1 MTLAL
6 LITAVMGAWADSF
19 STEAYTADAT
29 LSAVSVTGNT
39 TLTINEGVTVTVN
52 NGLTINSG
60 ATLTV
65 TGGGSLAVN
74 GAKGANGA
82 DGNYPGE
89 PGSPAIGGSGQL
101 AIANATI
108 TATGGTGG
116 NGGYDEY
123 CSQQGGD
130 GAPAVSG
137 VSISIQTGSLTA
149 IGGAGGIGGTSTGY
163 GLKYPDGETVNAFNS
178 FPNISD
184 ATLSY
189 STDNVTYTKYESG
202 NTTLYRYMKIEPL
215 DGPKVTTNAAEEGA
229 TFTEASFQMPQ
240 YDVDATYTIK
250 RDMTVDMTTKI
261 GDGSDGYRIRLKKS
275 EQNPG
280 KYEPAEMTVQ
290 EMKEL
295 VKVHDAIED
304 QNLTFGVLDAN
315 CIVNIYAAND
325 ENQAE
330 GEPIAFADLTPG
342 RYIAKAVAASNSNYS
357 GETGMSNIFVLF
369 EGFEVVVPAGEYVT
383 YYMEDEPLYADPE
396 TSTDAELYTITS
408 VSGDKAILSDAI
420 ETAPS
425 GTPLLVYN
433 KGTEEKTFLLIPANA
448 EPNLALD
455 VYDGFIGTM
464 QPTVIPASNAT
475 TDNYAFNGKQFV
487 WVMNEIAIGANKAYL
502 SIPKTN
508 GNPKNIRLY
517 RGNGET
523 TGIDESIVN
532 SEEVNSVWYD
542 LNGRKLQGKPSLKG
556 VYIKN
561 GKKVVVK

>member
-6 LITAVMGAWADSF
+6 LITAATGAWADSF

-39 TLTINEGVTVTVN
+39 TLTIKEGVTVTVN
-52 NGLTINSG
+52 NGLTIGSG

-74 GAKGANGA
+74 GAKGANGW

-89 PGSPAIGGSGQL
+89 SGSPAIGGSGQL

-108 TATGGTGG
+108 TATGGAGG
-116 NGGYDEY
+116 NGGFDEY
-123 CSQQGGD
+123 SSQFGGE
-130 GAPAVSG
+130 GGPAVSG

-149 IGGAGGIGGTSTGY
+149 IGGAGGIGGESTVY
-163 GLKYPDGETVNAFNS
+163 HNKYPDGPAGNAFIS

-202 NTTLYRYMKIEPL
+202 NTTLYRYMKVEPL
-215 DGPKVTTNAAEEGA
+215 DGPKVTTDAAEEGA
-229 TFTEASFQMPQ
+229 TFTEASFLMPTN
-240 YDVDATYTIK
+240 DVTVNYELV
-250 RDMTVDMTTKI
+250 RDMSVKVSAEV
-261 GDGSDGYRIRLKKS
+261 GDGSDGYRIRIKKDGDDFV
-275 EQNPG
+275 PV
-280 KYEPAEMTVQ
+280 KAEDMLISVSDD
-290 EMKEL
+290 L
-295 VKVHDAIED
+295 DD
-304 QNLTFGVLDAN
+304 QH
-315 CIVNIYAAND
+315 
-325 ENQAE
+325 
-330 GEPIAFADLTPG
+330 PIDLTVNTDFTLLVQKKG
-342 RYIAKAVAASNSNYS
+342 EGDTWTDLSNEDKLSVGTFRYKVTGAGNYDGTIYSN
-357 GETGMSNIFVLF
+357 EFVLF
-369 EGFEVVVPAGEYVT
+369 QGYEVVVPAGEYVT

-408 VSGDKAILSDAI
+408 VSGDKAILSNAI

-523 TGIDESIVN
+523 TGIDASLVN

-561 GKKVVVK
+561 GKKVVVH

>member
-6 LITAVMGAWADSF
+6 LLTAATGAWADSF

-52 NGLTINSG
+52 NGLTIGSG

-74 GAKGANGA
+74 GAKGANGW

-89 PGSPAIGGSGQL
+89 SGSPAIGGSGQL

-108 TATGGTGG
+108 TATGGAGG

-123 CSQQGGD
+123 SSQFGGE
-130 GAPAVSG
+130 GGPAVSG

-149 IGGAGGIGGTSTGY
+149 IGGAGGIGGESTVY
-163 GLKYPDGETVNAFNS
+163 HNKYPDGPAGNAFIS

-215 DGPKVTTNAAEEGA
+215 DGPKVTFADGNG
-229 TFTEASFQMPQ
+229 EASFLMPTN
-240 YDVDATYTIK
+240 DVTVNYELV
-250 RDMTVDMTTKI
+250 RDMSVKMSAEV
-261 GDGSDGYRIRLKKS
+261 GDGSDGYRIRIKKDGDDFVPVNDKEMLVS
-275 EQNPG
+275 VSDDLDEQHPIDLEVN
-280 KYEPAEMTVQ
+280 TDFTLLVQ
-290 EMKEL
+290 KKGDGDTWTDLSNEDKL
-295 VKVHDAIED
+295 SVGTFRYKVTGAGNYDG
-304 QNLTFGVLDAN
+304 T
-315 CIVNIYAAND
+315 IY
-325 ENQAE
+325 
-330 GEPIAFADLTPG
+330 
-342 RYIAKAVAASNSNYS
+342 SN
-357 GETGMSNIFVLF
+357 EFQLF
-369 EGFEVVVPAGEYVT
+369 QGYEVVVPAGEYVT

-408 VSGDKAILSDAI
+408 VSGDKAILSNAI

-508 GNPKNIRLY
+508 GNPKNIRLH

-523 TGIDESIVN
+523 TGIDASLVN

-542 LNGRKLQGKPSLKG
+542 LNGRRLQGKPSLKG

-561 GKKVVVK
+561 GKKVVVP

>member
-6 LITAVMGAWADSF
+6 LLTAATGAWADSF

-39 TLTINEGVTVTVN
+39 TLTIKEGVTVTVN
-52 NGLTINSG
+52 NGLTIGSG

-74 GAKGANGA
+74 GAKGANGW

-89 PGSPAIGGSGQL
+89 SGSPAIGGSGQL

-108 TATGGTGG
+108 TATGGAGG
-116 NGGYDEY
+116 NGGFDEY
-123 CSQQGGD
+123 SSQFGGE
-130 GAPAVSG
+130 GGPAVSG

-149 IGGAGGIGGTSTGY
+149 IGGAGGIGGESTVY
-163 GLKYPDGETVNAFNS
+163 HNKYPDGPAGNAFIS

-202 NTTLYRYMKIEPL
+202 NTTLYRYMKVEPL
-215 DGPKVTTNAAEEGA
+215 DGPKVTTDAAEEGA
-229 TFTEASFQMPQ
+229 TFTEASFLMPTN
-240 YDVDATYTIK
+240 DVTVNYELV
-250 RDMTVDMTTKI
+250 RDMSVKMSAEV
-261 GDGSDGYRIRLKKS
+261 GDGSDGYRIRIKKDGDDFV
-275 EQNPG
+275 PV
-280 KYEPAEMTVQ
+280 KAEDMLISVSDD
-290 EMKEL
+290 L
-295 VKVHDAIED
+295 DD
-304 QNLTFGVLDAN
+304 QH
-315 CIVNIYAAND
+315 
-325 ENQAE
+325 
-330 GEPIAFADLTPG
+330 PIDLTVNTDFTLLVQKKG
-342 RYIAKAVAASNSNYS
+342 EGDTWTDLSNEDKLSVGTFRYKVTGAGNYDGTIYSN
-357 GETGMSNIFVLF
+357 EFVLF
-369 EGFEVVVPAGEYVT
+369 QGYEVVVPAGEYVT

-408 VSGDKAILSDAI
+408 VSGDKAILSNAI

-523 TGIDESIVN
+523 TGIDASLVN

-561 GKKVVVK
+561 GKKVVVH

>member
-6 LITAVMGAWADSF
+6 LLTAATGAWADSF

-39 TLTINEGVTVTVN
+39 TLTIKEGVTVTVN
-52 NGLTINSG
+52 NGLIIGSD

-65 TGGGSLAVN
+65 TGGGTLVVN
-74 GAKGANGA
+74 GANGA
-82 DGNYPGE
+82 NAASSSDSGE
-89 PGSPAIGGSGQL
+89 PGFPAIGGAGQL

-108 TATGGTGG
+108 TATGGAGG
-116 NGGYDEY
+116 NGGFDEY
-123 CSQQGGD
+123 SSQFGGE
-130 GAPAVSG
+130 GGPAVSG

-149 IGGAGGIGGTSTGY
+149 IGGAGGIGGESTFY
-163 GLKYPDGETVNAFNS
+163 HNKYPDGATANAFLS

-215 DGPKVTTNAAEEGA
+215 DGPKVTIADGNG
-229 TFTEASFQMPQ
+229 EASFEMPTS
-240 YDVDATYTIK
+240 DVTVNYELV
-250 RDMTVDMTTKI
+250 RDMSVKMSAEV
-261 GDGSDGYRIRLKKS
+261 GDGSDGYRIRIKKDGDDFVPVNDKEILVS
-275 EQNPG
+275 VSDDLDEQ
-280 KYEPAEMTVQ
+280 
-290 EMKEL
+290 
-295 VKVHDAIED
+295 H
-304 QNLTFGVLDAN
+304 
-315 CIVNIYAAND
+315 
-325 ENQAE
+325 
-330 GEPIAFADLTPG
+330 PIDLTVNTDFTLLVQKKG
-342 RYIAKAVAASNSNYS
+342 EGDTWTDLSNDDKLSVGTFRYKVTGVGNYDGTIYSN
-357 GETGMSNIFVLF
+357 EFELF
-369 EGFEVVVPAGEYVT
+369 QGYEVVVPAGEYVT

-408 VSGDKAILSDAI
+408 VSGDKAILSNAI

-508 GNPKNIRLY
+508 GNPKNIRLH

-523 TGIDESIVN
+523 TGIDASLVN

-542 LNGRKLQGKPSLKG
+542 LNGRRLQGKPSLKG

-561 GKKVVVK
+561 GKKVVVP

>member
-6 LITAVMGAWADSF
+6 LLTAATGAWADSF

-39 TLTINEGVTVTVN
+39 TLTIKEGVTVTVN
-52 NGLTINSG
+52 NGLTIGSG

-74 GAKGANGA
+74 GAKGANGW

-89 PGSPAIGGSGQL
+89 SGSPAIGGSGPL

-108 TATGGTGG
+108 TATGGAGG

-123 CSQQGGD
+123 SSQFGGE
-130 GAPAVSG
+130 GGPAVSG

-149 IGGAGGIGGTSTGY
+149 IGGAGGIGGESTVY
-163 GLKYPDGETVNAFNS
+163 HNKYPDGPAGNAFIS

-202 NTTLYRYMKIEPL
+202 NTTLYRYMKVEPL
-215 DGPKVTTNAAEEGA
+215 DGPKVTTDAAEEGA
-229 TFTEASFQMPQ
+229 TFTEASFLMPTN
-240 YDVDATYTIK
+240 DVTVNYELV
-250 RDMTVDMTTKI
+250 RDMSVKMSAEV
-261 GDGSDGYRIRLKKS
+261 GDGSDGYRIRIKKDGDDFVPVNDKEMLVS
-275 EQNPG
+275 VSDDLDEQHPIDLEVN
-280 KYEPAEMTVQ
+280 TDFTLLVQ
-290 EMKEL
+290 KKGDGDTWTDLSNEDKL
-295 VKVHDAIED
+295 SVGTFRYKVTGAGNYDG
-304 QNLTFGVLDAN
+304 T
-315 CIVNIYAAND
+315 IY
-325 ENQAE
+325 
-330 GEPIAFADLTPG
+330 
-342 RYIAKAVAASNSNYS
+342 SN
-357 GETGMSNIFVLF
+357 EFVLF
-369 EGFEVVVPAGEYVT
+369 QGYEVVVPAGEYVT

-408 VSGDKAILSDAI
+408 VSGDKAILSNAI

-523 TGIDESIVN
+523 TGIDASLVN

-561 GKKVVVK
+561 GKKVVVH